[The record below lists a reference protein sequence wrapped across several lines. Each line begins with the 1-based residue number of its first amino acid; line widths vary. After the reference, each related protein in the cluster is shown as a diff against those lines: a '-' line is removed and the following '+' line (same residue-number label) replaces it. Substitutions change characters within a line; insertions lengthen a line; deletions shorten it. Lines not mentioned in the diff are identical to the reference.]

1 MSKQLSSSSSSS
13 SQPGVGSQPRV
24 TQAPSTCG
32 IPAVIPTLF
41 EHSALPRK
49 TTRLWYCYI
58 FIKVTK
64 ALRLSKDLYI
74 PYIKT
79 LLYNEKPSTP
89 SSQRS
94 LQTRSHF
101 QTQKAGPVQ
110 QSSLFNQGEEPPR
123 DTLLKHTPSGP
134 NSEHQACRQKKNKIK
149 GNSTLIHSFYMEP
162 ATREMGRTRI
172 RVDFGANKTPLPP
185 NSSTWGRR
193 TRLFLLGERGH
204 AGVSVFLWCGLP
216 LLTSSFSGK
225 RVKQGEK
232 PPDCS
237 DGDK

>member
-110 QSSLFNQGEEPPR
+110 QSSLFNRGEEPPR

-134 NSEHQACRQKKNKIK
+134 KSEHQACRQKKIKNKRQQHT
-149 GNSTLIHSFYMEP
+149 NSQLLHGTSYKRNGSHP
-162 ATREMGRTRI
+162 DPGG
-172 RVDFGANKTPLPP
+172 FGANKTPLPP